1 MTSRGYELG
10 LVLPPRHHPLDTQ
23 AIDCHLIVWS
33 MTESLQRCVNEV
45 ETPFGD
51 MFLGD
56 ISVGWVMRDSG
67 DVPFWQMKMLES
79 ICTTTIHDT

>member
-1 MTSRGYELG
+1 MTSRDYGLG
-10 LVLPPRHHPLDTQ
+10 LVLPPRHPQ

-67 DVPFWQMKMLES
+67 DVPSWQMKMLES
-79 ICTTTIHDT
+79 LCTIMIHI